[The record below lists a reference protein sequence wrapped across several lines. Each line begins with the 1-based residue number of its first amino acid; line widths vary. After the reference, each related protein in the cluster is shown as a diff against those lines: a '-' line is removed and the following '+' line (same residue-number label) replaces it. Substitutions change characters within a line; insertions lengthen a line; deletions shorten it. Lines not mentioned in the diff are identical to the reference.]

1 MNLAAI
7 WSLPVIFLCEN
18 NLYAVSTHL
27 SEAMSAAH
35 VADRAAAYGMPGVTV
50 YGNDP
55 TLVYDAVAAAAARAR
70 AGEGPTL
77 VECLTYRRGGHKRD
91 DPATYRPQEEV
102 QAWLA
107 QDPIASFRARL
118 LQDPRFDEARL
129 GAIDAAESERVA
141 HAAEF
146 AQQSPP
152 PLAESATEYVYAP

>member
-27 SEAMSAAH
+27 TESMLVEH

-55 TLVYDAVAAAAARAR
+55 TVVYDAVRAAAARAR
-70 AGEGPTL
+70 AGRGPTL

-91 DPATYRPQEEV
+91 DPATYRPAEEV
-102 QAWLA
+102 QGWLA
-107 QDPIASFRARL
+107 QDPLVGFRGRL
-118 LQDPRFDEARL
+118 LDDPRFDEDRL
-129 GAIDAAESERVA
+129 RTIESGEAERVDR
-141 HAAEF
+141 AAEF
-146 AQQSPP
+146 AQRSPFP
-152 PLAESATEYVYAP
+152 PRVSASEYVYAS